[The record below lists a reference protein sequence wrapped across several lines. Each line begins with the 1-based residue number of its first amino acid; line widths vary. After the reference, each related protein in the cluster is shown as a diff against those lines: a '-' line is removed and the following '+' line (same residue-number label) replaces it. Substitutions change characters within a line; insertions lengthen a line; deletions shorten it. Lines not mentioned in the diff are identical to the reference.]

1 MKILKHNL
9 VVTLLFV
16 TITLFSQNRKQNF
29 TESFTVKSDVIVEIN
44 TSNTEVT
51 VEHWNKN
58 EVFVEAVIE
67 VEGVTVEESRSL
79 FDSWDIEALGNS
91 SKVVVTSRP
100 SFSHVEM
107 EFAHDFDFKFD
118 IDVDFEPVIAYA
130 FQFDSDSFPSPPE
143 MPKVVIDKLHNMEWD
158 QKAYEKDK
166 DGYLKQWEKD
176 QEKWAKEIEEKFEPM
191 MEEYEK
197 EMEKW
202 EEEFSKKYEPKMKE
216 YEKKMEKWEKEME
229 PKLKAQE
236 EKLAKMEKEIVVK
249 VERIEREIERQQE
262 NSKKV
267 KTSIIIKMPKNARVD
282 VDSQK
287 GKIHLPDNVKTL

>member
-9 VVTLLFV
+9 IVALLLVTA
-16 TITLFSQNRKQNF
+16 TLFSQNRKQNF
-29 TESFTVKSDVIVEIN
+29 TESFVVKSNVVVEIN

-91 SKVVVTSRP
+91 SKVVITSHP
-100 SFSHVEM
+100 KFTKG
-107 EFAHDFDFKFD
+107 EFHFEHDFDFNFD
-118 IDVDFEPVIAYA
+118 FDFEPVIAYSYH
-130 FQFDSDSFPSPPE
+130 FNSDSFPSPPE

-176 QEKWAKEIEEKFEPM
+176 QEKWAKEIEKKFEPM

-216 YEKKMEKWEKEME
+216 YEEKMEKWEKEME

-236 EKLAKMEKEIVVK
+236 KKLAKMEKEIVVK

-267 KTSIIIKMPKNARVD
+267 KTSIIIKIPKNARVD
-282 VDSQK
+282 VDSHK